1 MGARSLLGL
10 DIGSRFAKAI
20 ELSESKGSVALTGYA
35 MTEIP
40 TPEATP
46 DAIRDMLAH
55 GGFRSKQTVTAV
67 SGRSVIVRY
76 ITHARVP
83 DEELPA
89 SMKYEIGKYIP
100 FEPDDCYID
109 FQKLEEPGAAVG
121 GEGGAAGAAAEMR
134 VLLVAVKKDYIDEH
148 VGLLEK
154 LGLRPQVVDVDSFAL
169 GNAFELRGVVNP
181 GASAADKVVALVDIG
196 ANKTNITIMKPA
208 SSYYFTREIYVA
220 GNDFTEAVARK
231 IGFDSAAAE
240 QAKRNQNDRV
250 EEMKEAVSSL
260 LEDLCHEIHLSF
272 DYFETQFE
280 REVDDIYVSGGGSR
294 MPGIEDVFQRTF
306 SKQPQRWNPTEAMH
320 VANDRINPAELQEN
334 GSQLAIA
341 VGLASRIRR
350 D

>member
-10 DIGSRFAKAI
+10 DIGSRFVKAV
-20 ELSESKGSVALTGYA
+20 ELSESKGSLALTGYGMA
-35 MTEIP
+35 EIP

-46 DAIRDMLAH
+46 DVVRDVLAH

-109 FQKLEEPGAAVG
+109 FQKLEEPGG
-121 GEGGAAGAAAEMR
+121 GAPPEGGAAAGEMR
-134 VLLVAVKKDYIDEH
+134 VLLVAVKKEYIDEH

-154 LGLRPQVVDVDSFAL
+154 LGLRPNIVDVDSFAL
-169 GNAFELRGVVNP
+169 GNAFEVRSVMNP
-181 GASAADKVVALVDIG
+181 AAVGDKVVALVDIG

-220 GNDFTEAVARK
+220 GNDFTEAIARK
-231 IGFDSAAAE
+231 IGADSAAAE
-240 QAKRNQNDRV
+240 GVKRAQSDRV

-294 MPGIEDVFQRTF
+294 LTAIEEVFQRTF
-306 SKQPQRWNPTEAMH
+306 AKSPVRWNPTEFIP
-320 VANDRINPAELQEN
+320 VQNDRINPAELAESS
-334 GSQLAIA
+334 SQLAIA
-341 VGLASRIRR
+341 VGLASRIRK